1 MEVAT
6 KRRQQQQ
13 QQCPLTRRHNKYE
26 ILYKR
31 HVFLQYKIVSTR
43 GKYAKNTKYSK
54 IFEGK
59 PILCQENFTSNNN
72 NTRVTPMYV
81 ECRHI
86 KYNKHKTL
94 VSGAFFRR
102 ENTQKL
108 THDAHIFKT
117 INRHKFYAK
126 NFSHTKDHSQ
136 IGRVQCSSKSIAF
149 IIFIV
154 LSPLCT

>member
-59 PILCQENFTSNNN
+59 PILCQENFASNNN

-94 VSGAFFRR
+94 VSVPFSD
-102 ENTQKL
+102 EKIH

-126 NFSHTKDHSQ
+126 NFFTHKGSLSDRQ
-136 IGRVQCSSKSIAF
+136 NIVQQ
-149 IIFIV
+149 
-154 LSPLCT
+154 